1 MTHPKPLRA
10 APACLLLAP
19 IVAGCGGA
27 SPAPEAPAARVEDMS
42 TVEGA
47 AAAVDRAEHA
57 LDNLLPRQSN
67 TLAQQAGV
75 ASPSGYATPPP
86 AASAAPAAPPPPPP
100 PPAEARPEILRE
112 AQHDAGTAKKSAAP
126 STPASPATA
135 LDACSTACSALAS
148 MARAA
153 DHLCS
158 LAGAGD
164 ARCTSART
172 RVTAASARVHASC
185 PACGG

>member
-27 SPAPEAPAARVEDMS
+27 SPAPEAVSARVEDMS

-57 LDNLLPRQSN
+57 LDDLLPRQSS

-75 ASPSGYATPPP
+75 GPASGVATPPP
-86 AASAAPAAPPPPPP
+86 AASAAPAAPLPP
-100 PPAEARPEILRE
+100 PPAEARPGVLRE